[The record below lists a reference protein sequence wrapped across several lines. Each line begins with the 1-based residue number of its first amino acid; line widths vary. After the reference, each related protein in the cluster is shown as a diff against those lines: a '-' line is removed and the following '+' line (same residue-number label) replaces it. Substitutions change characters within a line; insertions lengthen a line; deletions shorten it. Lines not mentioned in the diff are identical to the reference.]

1 MHHALRMHHHINHV
15 RGHIKQPAGFD
26 KFQPLVHQGGRIHR
40 DLRAHVP
47 VGMFHRLF
55 RRHSLEFFNTEFTER
70 ATGSSEQQPLHAG
83 IDALLGEALKN
94 RVMLG
99 IQWQQRG
106 PMTLHRIHEQ

>member
-1 MHHALRMHHHINHV
+1 MRYLFFLVLTGLISSCTINKNV
-15 RGHIKQPAGFD
+15 MFRTDQDYVFD
-26 KFQPLVHQGGRIHR
+26 TPSDTT
-40 DLRAHVP
+40 DLEYVISP
-47 VGMFHRLF
+47 NDVMTFRLF
-55 RRHSLEFFNTEFTER
+55 TNDGAKLLEFT
-70 ATGSSEQQPLHAG
+70 TGSSEQQPLHAG